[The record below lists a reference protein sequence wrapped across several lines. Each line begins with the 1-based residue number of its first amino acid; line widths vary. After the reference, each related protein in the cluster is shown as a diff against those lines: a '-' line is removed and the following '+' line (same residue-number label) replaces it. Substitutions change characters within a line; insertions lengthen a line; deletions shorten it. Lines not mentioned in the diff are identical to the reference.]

1 MRMQV
6 LIIGL
11 GQFGMSL
18 AKTLSDKGVEVIGA
32 DIDKEIVDEASA
44 FLEDVI
50 CLDATDEISLA
61 KLCPK
66 ERDIVIC
73 AIGSREAS
81 ILTTALLKQMG
92 CENVISRATEKIHER
107 ILKAVGAKNV
117 INPDEEYGKKYAYKI
132 LFHNVITDVSSDDI
146 QLLEISVQPFMSGKN
161 LIELAL
167 PNKYGIIVAA
177 IRKGNK
183 LTRPF
188 PSEKLS
194 SEDSLLLVCTDE
206 SLEKMFK
213 DNVSERFNLGSGNGF
228 SVAELVKEAKRITGI
243 DFKVEVAPRRAGDP
257 AVLVAD
263 SAKAQRVLGWK
274 PEYNLTRIIE
284 TAWNW
289 EQHRKF

>member
-1 MRMQV
+1 MSIQI

-18 AKTLSDKGVEVIGA
+18 ARTLTDKGVEVIGA
-32 DIDKEIVDEASA
+32 DIDKELVDEASA
-44 FLEDVI
+44 FLEDVM

-73 AIGSREAS
+73 AIGSREPS

-92 CENVISRATEKIHER
+92 CENVIARATEKIHER
-107 ILKAVGAKNV
+107 ILKAVGAKSV

-132 LFHNVITDVSSDDI
+132 MFQNVITDESSDDI
-146 QLLEISVQPFMSGKN
+146 QLLEINVQPFMIGKN

-177 IRKGNK
+177 VKKGEK

-188 PSEKLS
+188 PTEKLT
-194 SEDSLLLVCTDE
+194 EDNKLLLVCRDE
-206 SLEKMFK
+206 SIEKMLK
-213 DNVSERFNLGSGNGF
+213 ENL
-228 SVAELVKEAKRITGI
+228 
-243 DFKVEVAPRRAGDP
+243 
-257 AVLVAD
+257 
-263 SAKAQRVLGWK
+263 
-274 PEYNLTRIIE
+274 
-284 TAWNW
+284 
-289 EQHRKF
+289 